1 MYVVDFL
8 RSRRV
13 GFETFLHAP
22 ASSATK
28 LARVL
33 HVAGRSVA
41 KTVLVQTR
49 MAPVLAVLPSTL
61 RIDLDR
67 LAGVLG
73 LESGSVRLATSD
85 EIDEIFQDC
94 ECGTIPAFGRL
105 YRIRTVVEKSLAGEG
120 VVVLPTNT
128 RHLGMKMSF
137 HDYERLEEPL
147 RAAFGSPLAHK
158 PAAETN
164 RKQRRRAG

>member
-8 RSRRV
+8 RSRGV
-13 GFETFLHAP
+13 GFETFLHVP

-28 LARVL
+28 LARIS

-41 KTVLVQTR
+41 KTVLVQTG
-49 MAPVLAVLPSTL
+49 MAPVLAVLPATL

-67 LAGVLG
+67 LAGALG
-73 LESGSVRLATSD
+73 LAPGSVRLATSE

-94 ECGTIPAFGRL
+94 EPGTIPAFGRL
-105 YRIRTVVEKSLAGEG
+105 YGIRTVVEKSLSGDG

-128 RHLGMKMSF
+128 RHLALKMSF

-147 RAAFGSPLAHK
+147 RAAFGSPIAHA
-158 PAAETN
+158 PTAAAN
-164 RKQRRRAG
+164 RKHRRRAG

>member
-28 LARVL
+28 LARIL

-41 KTVLVQTR
+41 KTVLVQTE
-49 MAPVLAVLPSTL
+49 MAPLLAVLPATL

-67 LAGVLG
+67 LAGALG
-73 LESGSVRLATSD
+73 LDMGSVRLANSD
-85 EIDEIFQDC
+85 EIDEIFHDC
-94 ECGTIPAFGRL
+94 EPGAIPAFGRL
-105 YRIRTVVEKSLAGEG
+105 YGIRTVVEKSLAGED
-120 VVVLPTNT
+120 VVILPTNT
-128 RHLGMKMSF
+128 RHLGLKMSF
-137 HDYERLEEPL
+137 RDYEGLEEPL
-147 RAAFGSPLAHK
+147 RAAFGSPLVHK
-158 PAAETN
+158 PAAATN
-164 RKQRRRAG
+164 RKHRRRAG